1 MNYFL
6 VMHGHPPIT
15 IHEEDRQSYFEAL
28 EAWDTAQ
35 DLDALRSFLISQTV
49 KTWSRQI
56 ARAEKRAYP

>member
-15 IHEEDRQSYFEAL
+15 IHEEDRQSYYEAL

-35 DLDALRSFLISQTV
+35 DLDALYSFLISKTV

>member
-6 VMHGHPPIT
+6 IMHNHPPIT
-15 IHEEDRQSYFEAL
+15 IHEEDRQSYYEAL

-35 DLDALRSFLISQTV
+35 DLDALRGFLISQTV

-56 ARAEKRAYP
+56 ARAEKRAHP

>member
-6 VMHGHPPIT
+6 VIHGHPPIT
-15 IHEEDRQSYFEAL
+15 IHEEDRQSYYEAL

-56 ARAEKRAYP
+56 SRAEKRAHP